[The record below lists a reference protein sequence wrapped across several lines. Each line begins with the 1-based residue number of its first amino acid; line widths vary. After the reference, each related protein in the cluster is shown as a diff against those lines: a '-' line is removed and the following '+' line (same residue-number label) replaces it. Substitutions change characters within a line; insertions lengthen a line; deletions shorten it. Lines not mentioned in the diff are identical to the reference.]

1 MNSKEIQD
9 ILKSIDTDGSGTINY
24 TEFIAATIEKNI
36 YMKEDKLFAAF
47 RMFDQDGSG
56 KISADELRKVLGS
69 DPNYS
74 NVDKKYWDDMIKE
87 NDQNGD
93 GLIDYNEFID
103 MMNKTKL

>member
-1 MNSKEIQD
+1 MNSG
-9 ILKSIDTDGSGTINY
+9 KSWEVLFFHYFSG
-24 TEFIAATIEKNI
+24 
-36 YMKEDKLFAAF
+36 
-47 RMFDQDGSG
+47 
-56 KISADELRKVLGS
+56 

-74 NVDKKYWDDMIKE
+74 NVDKKYWDDMIRE